1 MKTKQSKR
9 LERERA
15 AAQFLEANHPKMAEM
30 FESVAVDLG
39 AELDSLPK
47 AQRRAR
53 QAAEM
58 AYRLDNMVDLAG
70 FSPIAEALDYF
81 AFFLA
86 ALGFLALVDSIEAAA
101 KRKKEKV
108 VKLREKLKQRGPKM
122 TTAAR
127 RRIERRIKRLETPK
141 T

>member
-1 MKTKQSKR
+1 MRTKQSKR

-15 AAQFLEANHPKMAEM
+15 AAKFLEDNHPQMAEM
-30 FESVAVDLG
+30 FESVATDLG

-58 AYRLDNMVDLAG
+58 AYRLDNMVDLSG
-70 FSPIAEALDYF
+70 FSPIVEALDYF

-101 KRKKEKV
+101 KRKKEKA
-108 VKLREKLKQRGPKM
+108 VKLRERLKQRGPKM
-122 TTAAR
+122 TVAAR
-127 RRIERRIKRLETPK
+127 RRVERRIKRLESK
-141 T
+141 

>member
-1 MKTKQSKR
+1 MRTKQSKR

-15 AAQFLEANHPKMAEM
+15 AAKFLEDNHPQMAEM
-30 FESVAVDLG
+30 FERVATDLG

-58 AYRLDNMVDLAG
+58 AYRLDSMADLSG
-70 FSPIAEALDYF
+70 FSPIIEALDYF

-101 KRKKEKV
+101 KRKKERV
-108 VKLREKLKQRGPKM
+108 IRLRERLAHRGPKM
-122 TTAAR
+122 TAAAR
-127 RRIERRIKRLETPK
+127 RRVERRIKRLESK
-141 T
+141 S